1 MNFWKGLGL
10 SPEVTANDLGVGKTV
25 KTGGRIRYIT
35 EKNAREVLKE
45 CRLHKTTD
53 EYGIPWVG
61 M

>member
-1 MNFWKGLGL
+1 LGL